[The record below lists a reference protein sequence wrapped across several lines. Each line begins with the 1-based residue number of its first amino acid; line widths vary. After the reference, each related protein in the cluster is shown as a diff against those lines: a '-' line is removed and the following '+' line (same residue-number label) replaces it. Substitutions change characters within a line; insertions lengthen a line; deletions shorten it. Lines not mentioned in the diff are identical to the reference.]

1 MKISKTWQKVCVGV
15 LSLVVLLFA
24 GYGVKT
30 AADEFWGGHEA
41 VEEINHN
48 IDLLS
53 GNLQQRNVELKNTK
67 GLLKEARKN
76 NGELEKE
83 LQKKQHQID
92 DNTTKMNE
100 LKENLQT
107 LKDENKRLAADS
119 ANDKLAYDR
128 EVTNLNKWIGK
139 LQDENDANLAEIARL
154 KQENAD
160 VEKQIETLEGE
171 TEEKDRQIDGL
182 EDELEKANKDLK
194 KAKKERDDY
203 KQGKEDNDKF
213 LEQAEEDAR
222 GTLKKTHDALDDNDI
237 QGDDDNQN

>member
-53 GNLQQRNVELKNTK
+53 GNLQQRNKELKNTK

-83 LQKKQHQID
+83 LQKKQHEID
-92 DNTTKMNE
+92 KNTAKMAE
-100 LKENLQT
+100 LQENLEN
-107 LKDENKRLAADS
+107 LKDENKRLADES

-171 TEEKDRQIDGL
+171 TEEKERRIDGL
-182 EDELEKANKDLK
+182 ENELEKANK
-194 KAKKERDDY
+194 ERDDH

-213 LEQAEEDAR
+213 LRQAEEDAR